1 MKIRISI
8 LLLFFGLISCQ
19 KKEIPENK
27 FVRTWYDTEYIIPG
41 KSSIKIN
48 ADSTF
53 YYKSRG
59 CDWGVFSKGKWRV
72 IGDSI
77 ELSSTKI
84 DTCYVIS
91 PFADCTFFDRK
102 NKAPLPLLTM
112 PNCEEPDQGKSFCL
126 FTKEVFYIKNDSLI
140 YKLKP
145 SSQCPDTLK
154 IVFAKTQ
161 KIRK

>member
-8 LLLFFGLISCQ
+8 LILFIGLFSCQ
-19 KKEIPENK
+19 KKEIPKNK
-27 FVRTWYDTEYIIPG
+27 FVGTWYDTEYIVPG

-53 YYKSRG
+53 DYRGAG
-59 CDWGVFSKGKWRV
+59 CDWTVFSKGKWKI

-91 PFADCTFFDRK
+91 PFVDCTFFDRK
-102 NKAPLPLLTM
+102 GKAPLPLLTM
-112 PNCEEPDQGKSFCL
+112 QNCEPDQGKSFCL
-126 FTKEVFYIKNDSLI
+126 FTKEIFYIKNDSLF
-140 YKLKP
+140 YKIKP
-145 SSQCPDTLK
+145 ESKCSDTLK
-154 IVFAKTQ
+154 IMFAKTK
-161 KIRK
+161 KIRR